1 MVWNKSNNRKK
12 ILWLFAGGLL
22 ALWLAGFP
30 QIEANAAE
38 TASVSDG
45 DARIQDYIYGRPMT
59 EAERNAVRDAV
70 AAYAGQGEYLED
82 DADSLWD
89 APAQVSTFSLADPG
103 LPEYYDAR
111 EEGIETS
118 VKTQKYGDCWA
129 FSSLELLELNA
140 LKKGI
145 AGVTDLS
152 ERHLVYFTFHSVT
165 GTPGQQEGEGTG
177 YADSG
182 VASVCFRNGGKYDY
196 ALRTLGSYA
205 GAAGESTAP
214 YDLAGQT
221 PEQTSAYVYR
231 NAQLRLQNGYWI
243 PSGDRRAVKEAILA
257 YGAAGI
263 TYYSGLE
270 YYNYDT
276 GAQFS
281 PLDLRADHAVVIVG
295 WDDAYSRDNFKTKPS
310 ADGAWLVKNTWGTI
324 FGSGGYFWLSYE
336 DASVAEK
343 VYVME
348 AAAADAYDNI
358 YQCDNTLLDG
368 IESTEEILTVAN
380 CFILEGTGGS
390 REIPAAVSVAVPY
403 GNLSCRLQLY
413 RNSNATD
420 PQSGEALLEEPVE
433 GYLEVPGSYTIDLP
447 TVQEQEAGTKISIV
461 LEITGDKAGIYTD
474 ATASLGRTHCT
485 ALGGEQTSYLKTD
498 GTWTDYGST
507 RGRNFRIK
515 LLVKKGAVPE
525 EDRKLSEDRILEIY
539 EEFLEKLPEGTAG
552 AETENAIDGLYQGL
566 LQRQGEAA
574 GLADWIERRQNG
586 WNGIQ
591 LLEGFLA
598 SEEFRMLHPEITD
611 RQQVLKQCLERQYE
625 VTLED
630 ICGYYREFL
639 NRAFDLPGLTYWA
652 EQKSLGAEETALR
665 RGFEDSEE
673 YRNGRC
679 KN

>member
-1 MVWNKSNNRKK
+1 MVWNKSNNREK

-30 QIEANAAE
+30 QIRVNAAE
-38 TASVSDG
+38 TESVSGG
-45 DARIQDYIYGRPMT
+45 DARVQDYIYGRPMT

-70 AAYAGQGEYLED
+70 APYAGQGEYLED
-82 DADSLWD
+82 DTDSLWD
-89 APAQVSTFSLADPG
+89 APVQISAFSLAAPE
-103 LPEYYDAR
+103 LPERYDAR

-165 GTPGQQEGEGTG
+165 GTPGQQEGEGTW
-177 YADSG
+177 YKDSG

-196 ALRTLGSYA
+196 ALRTLGSYV
-205 GAAGESTAP
+205 GAAGESTAS
-214 YDLAGQT
+214 YDQAGQA
-221 PEQTSAYVYR
+221 PDQTSAYVYR
-231 NAQLRLQNGYWI
+231 NAELRLQNGYWI
-243 PSGDRRAVKEAILA
+243 SSCDRRAVKEAILD
-257 YGAAGI
+257 YGAVGI

-295 WDDAYSRDNFKTKPS
+295 WDDAYSRDNFKTKPFT
-310 ADGAWLVKNTWGTI
+310 DGAWLVKNTWGSI
-324 FGSGGYFWLSYE
+324 FGNGGYFWLSYE
-336 DASVAEK
+336 DASMAEK

-368 IESTEEILTVAN
+368 IESTEGTLTVAN
-380 CFILEGTGGS
+380 CFTLEGTGES
-390 REIPAAVSVAVPY
+390 REVPAAVSVAVPY
-403 GNLSCRLQLY
+403 GDLSYRLQLY
-413 RNSNATD
+413 RNSDTTN
-420 PQSGEALLEEPVE
+420 PQSGEVLLKEPVE
-433 GYLEVPGSYTIDLP
+433 GCLKAPGSYTIDLP
-447 TVQEQEAGTKISIV
+447 PVQEQEAGTGITIV
-461 LEITGDKAGIYTD
+461 MEITGDKAGIYTD
-474 ATASLGRTHCT
+474 TTASSGRTRCI

-498 GTWTDYGST
+498 ETWTDYGSVQ
-507 RGRNFRIK
+507 GRNFRIK
-515 LLVKKGAVPE
+515 LLVKKGTVPE
-525 EDRKLSEDRILEIY
+525 KDRKLSEERILEIY
-539 EEFLEKLPEGTAG
+539 EQLLEKLPEEAAG

-574 GLADWIERRQNG
+574 GLADWINRRQNG

-598 SEEFRMLHPEITD
+598 SEEFRILHPEITD
-611 RQQVLKQCLERQYE
+611 RQRVLKQCLELEYK

-639 NRAFDLPGLTYWA
+639 NRTFDLPGLSYWA
-652 EQKSLGAEETALR
+652 EQKSLGTEEAELR

-673 YRNGRC
+673 YRNHRC